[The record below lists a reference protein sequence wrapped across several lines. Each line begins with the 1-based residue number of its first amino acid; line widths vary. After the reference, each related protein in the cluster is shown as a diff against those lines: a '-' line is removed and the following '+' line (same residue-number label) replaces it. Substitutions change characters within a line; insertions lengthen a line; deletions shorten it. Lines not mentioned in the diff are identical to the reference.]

1 MVVKLHTTIVF
12 IFVVILFDYCCHFDN
27 CYGWWLSIFSLQFWV
42 VPLVN
47 LMQSSAVLCVA
58 VLKLYSFSVAVCDS
72 MWQYVTVYSSYNV
85 FRLWWQFSQY
95 IHVHSVLNSSNNCSI
110 WQNNTAD
117 WFSCCCGNVRWK
129 ETAKSCH
136 SHVQWQCYSTQLAIA
151 VIST

>member
-27 CYGWWLSIFSLQFWV
+27 CYWWWLSKFILQFWV

-72 MWQYVTVYSSYNV
+72 MWQYVTVYSSCNV
-85 FRLWWQFSQY
+85 LRLWWQLNQY
-95 IHVHSVLNSSNNCSI
+95 IQFWTQAITAVYGKTTLQIDSV
-110 WQNNTAD
+110 A
-117 WFSCCCGNVRWK
+117 
-129 ETAKSCH
+129 
-136 SHVQWQCYSTQLAIA
+136 A
-151 VIST
+151 VVILDERKLQKLVVKLS